1 MTGSQSLSE
10 GMEAGSSE
18 QNRKRTGEEQAQTS
32 WRMERKMEEEDEPE
46 LHGLEELEPQASL
59 HLWQSIKR
67 WI

>member
-1 MTGSQSLSE
+1 MTGNQSLSE

-46 LHGLEELEPQASL
+46 LHGLEELEVARD
-59 HLWQSIKR
+59 SIDGQ
-67 WI
+67 